1 MKKKLKRW
9 TRKKKE
15 AIIENNWDKL
25 KGLATC
31 LNETSHMNLKKEQS
45 FDSAQGDIKTEITFP
60 TYRKYKNNK
69 NFFKI
74 ISVSEFDEISFIG
87 SKVIV
92 VKHIAKILPDR
103 NFIYDLL
110 NDIGNTCE
118 IASKEEYETQYKI
131 SQIK

>member
-1 MKKKLKRW
+1 M
-9 TRKKKE
+9 RK
-15 AIIENNWDKL
+15 I
-25 KGLATC
+25 
-31 LNETSHMNLKKEQS
+31 M
-45 FDSAQGDIKTEITFP
+45 FP

-87 SKVIV
+87 SKAIV

-110 NDIGNTCE
+110 NDVGNTCE
-118 IASKEEYETQYKI
+118 TATEEEYETQYKI